1 MKSSKSLPI
10 PWKWFSTE
18 HVTAP
23 PSFLHTIISWGHAL
37 PLGLCP
43 LLPLVPRES
52 VKGGGLPILVSPPF
66 SHKPG
71 NALESTAP
79 RWLPHSTLLW
89 QEQSGAATCQLKHV
103 GAFTFWK
110 ANQCDCFCSWAIL
123 FAFRGCMLSLIGKM
137 AFSQGKSHILG
148 VHNDMQAEKRQGGG
162 ILGVFWSPWF
172 QKVQHQHWLG
182 SVFWSSLMIRNLLT
196 HKYTSQLI
204 PEGTSFIS

>member
-23 PSFLHTIISWGHAL
+23 PSCLHTIISWGHAL
-37 PLGLCP
+37 PLGLWP
-43 LLPLVPRES
+43 LLPLVLRES

-66 SHKPG
+66 SHMPG
-71 NALESTAP
+71 NALESTAL
-79 RWLPHSTLLW
+79 RWLPNSTLLW
-89 QEQSGAATCQLKHV
+89 NRVDSHLLAEA
-103 GAFTFWK
+103 
-110 ANQCDCFCSWAIL
+110 
-123 FAFRGCMLSLIGKM
+123 RGCVCFFKKQTNEIVDVLGRVSWQSEAACWVWLGKM

-162 ILGVFWSPWF
+162 ILGVFLSPWF

-182 SVFWSSLMIRNLLT
+182 SVFWSTVWWLGIC
-196 HKYTSQLI
+196 
-204 PEGTSFIS
+204 